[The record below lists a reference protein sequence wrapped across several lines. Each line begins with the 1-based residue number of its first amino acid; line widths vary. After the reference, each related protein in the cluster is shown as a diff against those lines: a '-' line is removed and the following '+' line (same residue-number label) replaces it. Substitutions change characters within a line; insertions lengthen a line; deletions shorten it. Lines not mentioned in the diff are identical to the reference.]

1 MKKVFGAV
9 LATAALALGVSCTTV
24 APGYGFATQAVVPDA
39 ASVKTGEAEGGFLFG
54 IIPVMSADVSV
65 STAAKNGGIK
75 KIATID
81 TKTVSFAGIWV
92 VRTTIVTGE

>member
-39 ASVKTGEAEGGFLFG
+39 ASVKMILIVPDHQRSKTMKED
-54 IIPVMSADVSV
+54 I
-65 STAAKNGGIK
+65 KN
-75 KIATID
+75 
-81 TKTVSFAGIWV
+81 
-92 VRTTIVTGE
+92 E